1 LKGLIWVLKEGA
13 TWRSLDLPGVAWQT
27 VFGYHRKWA
36 KSGFWNKLWETLDLP
51 PDDGVRQ
58 VDSSCSK
65 VHKDGANPAGG
76 QAQQALGR
84 TKGGLNTKFHFA
96 VDGRGVPRALVLTA
110 GQVNDCTQAIS
121 VLEQSGKFRLAIMD
135 KAYDTN
141 EIRAFLTEVEAVA
154 CIPSKANRKQV
165 IEHDRFDYRSRH
177 KIENFFEKIKRT
189 RRTATRYDK
198 TDSSFLAF
206 LLLSMTCLFLRK
218 QF

>member
-1 LKGLIWVLKEGA
+1 MLKEGA
-13 TWRSLDLPGVAWQT
+13 TWRSLDLPGIAWQT

-36 KSGFWNKLWETLDLP
+36 KSGFWKKLWETLELP
-51 PDDGVRQ
+51 VDDRVRQ
-58 VDSSCSK
+58 VDSSCAK

-76 QAQQALGR
+76 QEQQALGR

-96 VDGRGVPRALVLTA
+96 VDGRGIPRALALTA

-121 VLEQSGKFRLAIMD
+121 VLAQSGKFRLAIMD

-141 EIRAFLTEVEAVA
+141 EIRAFLTEAEAEA
-154 CIPSKANRKQV
+154 CIPSKANRKKF
-165 IEHDRFDYRSRH
+165 IEHNRFDYRSRH
-177 KIENFFEKIKRT
+177 KVENFFEKIKRM
-189 RRTATRYDK
+189 RRIATRYDK

-206 LLLSMTCLFLRK
+206 LFLAMTCLFLRG